1 MIKLVTVMAAALVA
15 GWVMVGSATNANAK
29 SGRATCSHC
38 RPIAPTV
45 HINTVYKYKTKTVV
59 FSETK
64 TKRVPR
70 LHKIINVTRIQPVI
84 RMHKVLV
91 VHHHTIYYT
100 KDYRVSKV
108 ERLPAITHTDF
119 SMRST
124 YDCQC
129 H

>member
-1 MIKLVTVMAAALVA
+1 MIKTLTVMVAAFVA
-15 GWVMVGSATNANAK
+15 GWVMVGSASVASAR
-29 SGRATCSHC
+29 SGAGTCGHC
-38 RPIAPTV
+38 RPLAPTV
-45 HINTVYKYKTKTVV
+45 HVNTVFKYKTKTATL
-59 FSETK
+59 SETK
-64 TKRVPR
+64 TKRVAR
-70 LHKIINVTRIQPVI
+70 YHKIINITRIQPVI

-124 YDCQC
+124 YDCRC